1 MDRLA
6 EIFGKENVL
15 KDEPMSRHTTFRIGG
30 AADFFVK
37 VQTISQ
43 LQEAMRYLKKEQ
55 IPFYIVGNGSNLLV
69 RDEGVRGV
77 VLQLGERFSGYE
89 FLHETPG
96 SVAQSGTAV
105 DKNQIV
111 MVRAKAGSLLGRLG
125 KEFAEYS
132 LSGFEFASGIPGTL
146 GGAVY
151 MNAGAYGGEI
161 KDILVRAT
169 LMDMDGSLFEFTN
182 QQMQFGYRKSIAAE
196 KNYIVLEAD
205 LALHASSTE
214 EVLAKVEEC
223 NELAPL
229 HNPAN
234 LIGIRACQDLMPNVP
249 MVGVFDTAFH
259 QTMPKVAYLYGLPYE
274 MYVKYGLRRYGFHG
288 TSHKYVARQA
298 AEMMGEHMSDL
309 RFITCHLGNG
319 ASIAAIKYGK
329 SIDTSMGYT
338 PLEGLVMGTRSG
350 EIDPAIIPF
359 LMEKENMNA
368 QQIDDYLN
376 RRSGILGISGL
387 SSDFRDL
394 ESAANRGDERSQLAI
409 DIFAY
414 KVKKYI
420 GGYVAAMGG
429 VDAIIFTAGL
439 GENSP
444 FMRDKICNG
453 LEYLGTRID
462 PELNKL
468 RGKQMEISIKR
479 ARVKIFVIP
488 TNEELVIAR
497 DTLNICRRI
506 IKL

>member
-205 LALHASSTE
+205 LALHVSSKE
-214 EVLAKVEEC
+214 EVLAKMA
-223 NELAPL
+223 ELSAQRRLKQPL
-229 HNPAN
+229 EYPSAGSTFKRPEGYFAGK
-234 LIGIRACQDLMPNVP
+234 LISDTGLKGFS
-249 MVGVFDTAFH
+249 VGGAQVSEKHAGFVINTGNATAADVIALTDAVRDKVF
-259 QTMPKVAYLYGLPYE
+259 E
-274 MYVKYGLRRYGFHG
+274 KYGVKLELEI
-288 TSHKYVARQA
+288 KQ
-298 AEMMGEHMSDL
+298 
-309 RFITCHLGNG
+309 LG
-319 ASIAAIKYGK
+319 
-329 SIDTSMGYT
+329 
-338 PLEGLVMGTRSG
+338 
-350 EIDPAIIPF
+350 
-359 LMEKENMNA
+359 
-368 QQIDDYLN
+368 
-376 RRSGILGISGL
+376 
-387 SSDFRDL
+387 
-394 ESAANRGDERSQLAI
+394 
-409 DIFAY
+409 
-414 KVKKYI
+414 
-420 GGYVAAMGG
+420 
-429 VDAIIFTAGL
+429 
-439 GENSP
+439 
-444 FMRDKICNG
+444 
-453 LEYLGTRID
+453 
-462 PELNKL
+462 
-468 RGKQMEISIKR
+468 
-479 ARVKIFVIP
+479 
-488 TNEELVIAR
+488 
-497 DTLNICRRI
+497 
-506 IKL
+506 

>member
-1 MDRLA
+1 MNGEQVLAKGLIERIGMEGSVLKHTPTGKYTVDISA
-6 EIFGKENVL
+6 EIPDHSVGIQMALDALTNEEYGVIDSM
-15 KDEPMSRHTTFRIGG
+15 DEID
-30 AADFFVK
+30 A
-37 VQTISQ
+37 
-43 LQEAMRYLKKEQ
+43 
-55 IPFYIVGNGSNLLV
+55 VGH
-69 RDEGVRGV
+69 RV
-77 VLQLGERFSGYE
+77 VHGGERF
-89 FLHETPG
+89 TD
-96 SVAQSGTAV
+96 SVLISDDVLNGIEAC
-105 DKNQIV
+105 
-111 MVRAKAGSLLGRLG
+111 
-125 KEFAEYS
+125 AE
-132 LSGFEFASGIPGTL
+132 I
-146 GGAVY
+146 
-151 MNAGAYGGEI
+151 
-161 KDILVRAT
+161 
-169 LMDMDGSLFEFTN
+169 
-182 QQMQFGYRKSIAAE
+182 
-196 KNYIVLEAD
+196 
-205 LALHASSTE
+205 
-214 EVLAKVEEC
+214 
-223 NELAPL
+223 APL
-229 HNPAN
+229 HNPPN
-234 LIGIRACQDLMPNVP
+234 LYGIKACMRLMYNTPQVA
-249 MVGVFDTAFH
+249 VFDTAFH

-288 TSHKYVARQA
+288 TSHKYVAQQA

-368 QQIDDYLN
+368 QQIDDYLT